1 MDSRSPVIVGAAQ
14 VTRDAGPDSPIAL
27 AVEAL
32 RLAARDSGAGDA
44 LLRKA
49 DSCRHV
55 ATLCWP
61 YSDEAAL
68 VAEELRI
75 SPRETVRTTP
85 LGGDGP
91 QRLLGDTARA
101 IAAGEVEIAL
111 LTGAEALAALRGHQQ
126 AGARPQ
132 WPGQPSGQT
141 PTRTVGTDRFP
152 SNEAEAAV
160 GLLAPVYNY
169 ALLETAVR
177 ATKRRDRATHD
188 REIATLWSRFSK
200 VAAANP
206 HARIRRAFEPDELL
220 AASPDNRPVSLPY
233 LKRLTANIGVDQ
245 ATALILCSAEAAA
258 ANGVPRDRWVFV
270 HASAHA
276 SDEWF
281 MTERAQLA
289 ASPAIKAC
297 GRAALTH
304 VDQAIDDVAYI
315 DLYSCFPSAVQIAAT
330 ELGLRSTDDRP
341 LTLTG
346 GLTFA
351 GGPGNNYV
359 SHSIATAVA
368 RLREDPD
375 AFALTTALG
384 WYLSKHAVGIYSG
397 RPPDRPFAELD
408 ANPLIER
415 PPPRRATA
423 TYEGEATI
431 EAFTVPFSRDGE
443 PEAAVLSALTPDG
456 QRVLVRSTDGELIDA
471 LLNGDP
477 LGEKLTLPMLSA

>member
-1 MDSRSPVIVGAAQ
+1 MDPRTPVIVGVAQ
-14 VTRDAGPDSPIAL
+14 VTRDAGDDGPIDL

-32 RLAARDSGAGDA
+32 RLAARDSGAGDG
-44 LLRKA
+44 LLRNA

-68 VAEELRI
+68 IAAELGI

-101 IAAGEVEIAL
+101 IADGEIEIAL
-111 LTGAEALAALRGHQQ
+111 VTGAEALAALRGHQQ
-126 AGARPQ
+126 AGARPD
-132 WPGQPSGQT
+132 WPSQPSEQT
-141 PTRTVGTDRFP
+141 PTRTVGTDRFA

-169 ALLETAVR
+169 ALLESAVR
-177 ATKRRDRATHD
+177 ARKRQDRAAHGRD
-188 REIATLWSRFSK
+188 IGTLWSRFSK

-206 HARIRRAFEPDELL
+206 HARIRRQFEPDELL
-220 AASPDNRPVSLPY
+220 AATPDNRPVSLPY
-233 LKRLTANIGVDQ
+233 LKRLTANIQVDQ

-258 ANGVPRDRWVFV
+258 ANGVPRDRWVFT

-281 MTERAQLA
+281 MSERRELA
-289 ASPAIKAC
+289 ASPAIAAA
-297 GRAALTH
+297 GRSALEHAART
-304 VDQAIDDVAYI
+304 IDEIAYI
-315 DLYSCFPSAVQIAAT
+315 DLYSCFPSAVQIAGN
-330 ELGLRSTDDRP
+330 ELGVTSTDDRP

-351 GGPGNNYV
+351 GGPGNNYA
-359 SHSIATAVA
+359 SHSVATAVGK
-368 RLREDPD
+368 LREDPD
-375 AFALTTALG
+375 AYALTTALG
-384 WYLSKHAVGIYSG
+384 WYVTKHAVGIYSG
-397 RPPDRPFAELD
+397 RPPERPFAEID
-408 ANPLIER
+408 ANPLIDR
-415 PPPRRATA
+415 PAPRRATA

-431 EAFTVPFSRDGE
+431 EAFTVPYNRDGD
-443 PEAAVLSALTPDG
+443 PEAAVISALTPAG
-456 QRVLVRSTDGELIDA
+456 ERALERSADRGLIDM
-471 LLNGDP
+471 LVNGDP
-477 LGEKLTLPMLSA
+477 LGDTITMRASP